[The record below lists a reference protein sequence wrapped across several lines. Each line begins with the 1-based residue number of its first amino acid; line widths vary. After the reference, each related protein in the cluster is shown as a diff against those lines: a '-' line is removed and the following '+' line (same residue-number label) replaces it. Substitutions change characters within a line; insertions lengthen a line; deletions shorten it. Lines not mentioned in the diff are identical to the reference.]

1 MKKEPITFQII
12 TGDCV
17 SNIPW
22 NSRAGAMYLIFN
34 LILLPIMLPF
44 YFFLRDEERPRD

>member
-1 MKKEPITFQII
+1 MKKEPRTFQII

-34 LILLPIMLPF
+34 LILEVKYLKKVEAFKLITLT
-44 YFFLRDEERPRD
+44 L